1 MTKKILIVED
11 ERIIA
16 LDIKRI
22 LSHLKYEVV
31 GIASSGNQALEMVK
45 HYQPN
50 LILMDIKLEG
60 DMDGIETAQIIR
72 EKYNLPVIYLTS
84 YTDESTLQSAKYTEP
99 FGYILKPFE
108 ERELYATIEMA
119 LYRHK
124 LETELQQR
132 HNELQKLF
140 DSARTLT
147 SDLDFDIVLNRI
159 AQSAMD
165 IMKAHT
171 CTIYLLNESKT
182 KLVPKIA
189 IEPGYEQQVL
199 SETLSIDNSF
209 TGQAVMNERGMIV
222 NDVMDQNGGQQIPGT
237 PEHENENLIIAPLT
251 VEGST
256 LGAMTLSRRDNEFRD
271 SELALVETFAT
282 YASTAVKNA
291 QMFNSLQNEINNR
304 KRIERESKKTQLRLT
319 TIFKNLPS
327 MVLYEKS
334 KKHFFISDNVEYL
347 TGFSTKEVKNDP
359 DFIVSR
365 IHDEERDYILQKTD
379 NWMQEGHKDTL
390 IRWYR
395 LKHKKG
401 YYIWIEERILAQEY
415 NNEIVFYGII
425 IDNTPLKE
433 AEQKLKNSQA
443 QYKAVVE
450 DQTEYINRYLPDGTL
465 TFVNEAYCRR
475 ENKKAHELID
485 TNWLAELSEQEQA
498 IIRKRLSELTPENP
512 SATYEY
518 KNIYDNKEVGW
529 EEWTYRALYDE
540 KGKLTEFQSVGRD
553 ITAQKKAEEEKQ
565 KIQQQLHHAQ
575 KMEVVGRLAGGIAHD
590 FNNILTV
597 INGYAE
603 KLIKKHHHD
612 PDLCD
617 DVQVIKTSAEKAA
630 NMTKQLLSFSRKQVI
645 QPKTINIHHNLKE
658 LEQMLHRLAGDKA
671 VLSINLDDK
680 PCVTKIDASQFEQIP
695 INLVVNSRDA
705 MSNDGKIELSTY
717 HATLKERL
725 ITQHN
730 IIEPGD
736 YIVLSVKDNGTGI
749 PEDIL
754 NNIFEPF
761 FTTKEEG
768 EGTGLGLATIF
779 TIANQAGGGIVVDSE
794 IGKGTEFLIYLA
806 ASNEKAVKQKE
817 YVEEVQTG
825 HENILLVEDDAVI
838 REFVADLL
846 SENGY
851 SVIEAESGEEALSK
865 VALHNKPIDLM
876 LSDVRMPHMSGFE
889 LANKL
894 KLTNPKLKMVLMSGS
909 VEDNR
914 IKEYIADSNIGF
926 LQKPF
931 DSDKLMHIVRDVM
944 DS

>member
-1 MTKKILIVED
+1 MSKKILIVED

-22 LSHLKYEVV
+22 LLHLQYEVV
-31 GIASSGNQALEMVK
+31 GIASSGNQALDMVK
-45 HYQPN
+45 HYQPD

-60 DMDGIETAQIIR
+60 DKDGIETTQIIR
-72 EKYNLPVIYLTS
+72 GKYNLPVIYLTS

-124 LETELQQR
+124 LEAELQQR

-147 SDLDFDIVLNRI
+147 SDLDFDIVLNKI
-159 AQSAMD
+159 ARSAMD
-165 IMKAHT
+165 IMQAQS
-171 CTIYLLNESKT
+171 CTIYLLDESKQR
-182 KLVPKIA
+182 LIPKIA

-199 SETLSIDNSF
+199 SETLSIDDSF
-209 TGQAVMNERGMIV
+209 TGRAVKSERGMIV
-222 NDVMDQNGGQQIPGT
+222 NDVLDQNGGHQIPGT
-237 PEHENENLIIAPLT
+237 PEYENENLIIAPLI
-251 VEGST
+251 VESNT
-256 LGAMTLSRRDNEFRD
+256 LGAMTLSRSDTEFRD

-291 QMFNSLQNEINNR
+291 QMFISLQNEINNR
-304 KRIERESKKTQLRLT
+304 KRIEEESKKTQLRLT
-319 TIFKNLPS
+319 NIFKNLPS

-334 KKHFFISDNVEYL
+334 SSIFFISGNVEYL
-347 TGFSTKEVKNDP
+347 TGFTANEVKNDP
-359 DFIVSR
+359 DLIISR
-365 IHDEERDYILQKTD
+365 IHDEEREYIMQKTE
-379 NWMQEGHKDTL
+379 NWMKNGYKDTL

-395 LKHKKG
+395 LKHKQG
-401 YYIWIEERILAQEY
+401 HYIWIEERILAQKH
-415 NNEIVFYGII
+415 NNETVLYGII

-433 AEQKLKNSQA
+433 AEQKLKNSRA

-475 ENKKAHELID
+475 ENKKTHELIN
-485 TNWLAELSEQEQA
+485 TNWLARLSEEEQA
-498 IIRKRLSELTPENP
+498 VIRKRLSELTPDNP
-512 SATYEY
+512 TATYEY
-518 KNIYDNKEVGW
+518 KNIYENKEVGW
-529 EEWTYRALYDE
+529 EEWTYRALFDE
-540 KGKLTEFQSVGRD
+540 QSNLTEYQAIGRD

-603 KLIKKHHHD
+603 KLIKRFSEDNKTRGD
-612 PDLCD
+612 I
-617 DVQVIKTSAEKAA
+617 QVIKTSAEKAA

-645 QPKTINIHHNLKE
+645 QPRTINIHHNLKE

-671 VLSINLDDK
+671 ELIINLDEK

-705 MSNDGKIELSTY
+705 IPNGGKIELSTY
-717 HATLKERL
+717 HQTLKDKL

-730 IIEPGD
+730 IIEPGN
-736 YIVLSVKDNGTGI
+736 YIVVSVKDNGSGI

-754 NNIFEPF
+754 ANIFEPF

-768 EGTGLGLATIF
+768 KGTGLGLATIF

-794 IGKGTEFLIYLA
+794 IGEGAEFKVYLA
-806 ASNEKAVKQKE
+806 ASAEKAVKQKE
-817 YVEEVQTG
+817 HVEEVKYG
-825 HENILLVEDDAVI
+825 HENILVVEDDPVI

-851 SVIEAESGEEALSK
+851 SVIVAESGEEALRK

-894 KLTNPKLKMVLMSGS
+894 KLTNPNIKMVLMSGS

-931 DSDKLMHIVRDVM
+931 DTDNLMHIVRDVM